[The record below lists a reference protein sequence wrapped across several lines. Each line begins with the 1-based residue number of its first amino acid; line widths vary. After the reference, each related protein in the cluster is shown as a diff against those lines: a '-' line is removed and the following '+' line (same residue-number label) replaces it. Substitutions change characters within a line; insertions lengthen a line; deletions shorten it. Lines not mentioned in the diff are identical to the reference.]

1 MVNILAATEID
12 PSQMTPG
19 AGGLV
24 AFLFLLIAG
33 FFLFRSLKKQLS
45 RVDFEEAPKPQP
57 TPTDQKSL

>member
-1 MVNILAATEID
+1 
-12 PSQMTPG
+12 MTPG

-45 RVDFEEAPKPQP
+45 RVDFEEAPEPQP